1 MIYVYQKKNQPM
13 KRKLKIRQ
21 KILLYILTV
30 TAILYVASVGYILL
44 QSRANIYNDAIEKTR
59 LTARLSAKE
68 VGAIFEKELA
78 IVRTLS
84 QAFTVYK
91 NLPQEQWKKL
101 FLDMYIPV
109 LRENQDIYSIWDSW
123 EYKSFV
129 PGYDKDYGRF
139 VITTWREGSQ
149 IKWLYDERSMS
160 GDPPIYGKY
169 KALGVEAIW
178 EPYVDQVTTGKSDIK
193 LMITYFS
200 PVYVN
205 NTFSGIV
212 ASDVSLESLQE
223 MISKIKPVKG
233 SFAYLISHEG
243 IIAAH
248 PSKDFINKKV
258 ADAFKKENEK
268 EQITERVSKG
278 EEFYYVKTDEQGK
291 QHLVCYSPI
300 YAGKIK
306 SPWALALSAP
316 LDVITASAKKTLYV
330 SLGVSLAGLLIMVIV
345 LLFVSDNLTKP
356 IKRITDILKR
366 MAKGEVSDEL
376 KVELNTGDEIEE
388 MALALNT
395 TIEGIGHKTS
405 FANEIG
411 KGNYTTY
418 LELLSDK
425 DVLGKSLI
433 HMRDSLKKAAE
444 EEEKRKVED
453 QKRSWANEGYAKFGE
468 ILRQNNNDLQKLCD
482 SVIAALVKYVGANQG
497 GIFLWNDEDKTNQ
510 FFELVSA
517 FAWDRKKY
525 LTKQIEKGEGLVG
538 ACAMEKETIFMTDV
552 PDDYVNITSGLG
564 DANPRC
570 VILVP
575 LKHEDEVLG
584 VIEMASFKVLEQH
597 EIDFIEKIAESIAA
611 TILSVKINARTKML
625 LEQSQMQAEE
635 MKAQEEEMRQ
645 NMEELQ
651 ATQEEVER
659 KSAEIEGFISSIHN
673 AAYVIEYDLNGN
685 IINVNDA
692 FIQFVGVPR
701 EQIIG
706 SHHSENLE
714 LSPEQKKEYGSF
726 WDSLKAGISKK
737 VRSTISWKGKT
748 YHLMETY
755 IPVKDSEGRVFKI
768 MKLAF
773 EEGEFK

>member
-1 MIYVYQKKNQPM
+1 M

-30 TAILYVASVGYILL
+30 TAILYVATAGYILW
-44 QSRANIYNDAIEKTR
+44 QSRVNIYSDAIEKTQ
-59 LTARLSAKE
+59 LTARVSAKE
-68 VGAIFEKELA
+68 VSAIFEKDLA

-91 NLPQEQWKKL
+91 DMPHEQWKKL

-109 LRENQDIYSIWDSW
+109 LKENPEIYSLWDSW

-139 VITTWREGSQ
+139 VITTWREGNE

-169 KALGVEAIW
+169 KTLGREAIW
-178 EPYVDQVTTGKSDIK
+178 EPYVDQVTTGKSEVK

-205 NTFSGIV
+205 NVFGGIV

-223 MISKIKPVKG
+223 MILKIKPVTG
-233 SFAYLISHEG
+233 SYAYIISNEG

-248 PSKDFINKKV
+248 PNKEFFNKKV
-258 ADAFKKENEK
+258 EEILKDENKKEN
-268 EQITERVSKG
+268 ITQRIAKG
-278 EEFYYVKTDEQGK
+278 EEFYYTKTDENGEK
-291 QHLVCYSPI
+291 LLICHSPI
-300 YAGKIK
+300 IAGKVQT
-306 SPWALALSAP
+306 PWSLALSVP
-316 LDVITASAKKTLYV
+316 VDVIMAKARKTFYV
-330 SLGVSLAGLLIMVIV
+330 SLLVSIAGLLVIV
-345 LLFVSDNLTKP
+345 FVLLIVSGNLTRP
-356 IKRITDILKR
+356 IKKITEILKR
-366 MAKGEVSDEL
+366 MAKGEVSEEL
-376 KVELNTGDEIEE
+376 MVELSTGDEMEE

-395 TIEGIGHKTS
+395 TIDGIDHKTT

-411 KGNYTTY
+411 KGNYSTS

-433 HMRDSLKKAAE
+433 QMRDSLKKAAE
-444 EEEKRKVED
+444 EEEKRKIED
-453 QKRSWANEGYAKFGE
+453 QKRSWANEGHARFGE

-497 GIFLWNDEDKTNQ
+497 GIFLWNDEDKTHQ
-510 FFELVSA
+510 YFELVSA

-538 ACAMEKETIFMTDV
+538 ACALEKETIFMTDV

-575 LKHEDEVLG
+575 LKHEDEVMG
-584 VIEMASFKVLEQH
+584 VIEMASFKVFENH
-597 EIDFIEKIAESIAA
+597 EVEFIEKIAESIAS

-659 KSAEIEGFISSIHN
+659 KSTEIEGFMSSIHSS
-673 AAYVIEYDLNGN
+673 AYVLEYDLNGN
-685 IINVNDA
+685 VISVSDS
-692 FIQFVGVPR
+692 FIQLIGVSR

-706 SHHSENLE
+706 SHHADNLE
-714 LSPEQKKEYGSF
+714 LSEEQKKEYGSF
-726 WDSLKAGISKK
+726 WDSLKAGVNKK
-737 VRSTISWKGKT
+737 VRSTISWKGKQ
-748 YHLMETY
+748 YHLFETY
-755 IPVKDSEGRVFKI
+755 IPIKDSDGRVFKI

-773 EEGEFK
+773 EETEFR

>member
-1 MIYVYQKKNQPM
+1 M

-30 TAILYVASVGYILL
+30 TAVLYVASMGYILW
-44 QSRANIYNDAIEKTR
+44 QSRMNIYNDAIEKTQ
-59 LTARLSAKE
+59 LAAKVSAKE
-68 VGAIFEKELA
+68 VGAIFEKELSL
-78 IVRTLS
+78 VRTLS

-91 NLPQEQWKKL
+91 NMPHEQWKKL

-109 LRENQDIYSIWDSW
+109 LRENPEIYSIWDSW
-123 EYKSFV
+123 EYKTFI
-129 PGYDKDYGRF
+129 PDYDKDYGRF
-139 VITTWREGSQ
+139 IITTWREGNE
-149 IKWLYDERSMS
+149 IKWLYDERSMN
-160 GDPPIYGKY
+160 GDPPIYAKY
-169 KALGVEAIW
+169 KKLGRESIW
-178 EPYVDQVTTGKSDIK
+178 EPYVDQVTTGKADIK
-193 LMITYFS
+193 LMITYCS
-200 PVYVN
+200 PIYIN
-205 NTFSGIV
+205 NAFSGIV

-223 MISKIKPVKG
+223 MVSKIKPVKG

-258 ADAFKKENEK
+258 EEVLKDDNIKER
-268 EQITERVSKG
+268 ITQRISKG
-278 EEFYYVKTDEQGK
+278 EEFYYTTTDETGRQLLIC
-291 QHLVCYSPI
+291 HSPI
-300 YAGKIK
+300 IAGKTTT
-306 SPWALALSAP
+306 PWSLALSVP
-316 LDVITASAKKTLYV
+316 VDVIMANVKKTFYV
-330 SLGVSLAGLLIMVIV
+330 SLFVSITGLLAMVLV

-366 MAKGEVSDEL
+366 MAKGEVSEEL

-395 TIEGIGHKTS
+395 TIDGIGHKTT

-411 KGNYTTY
+411 KGNYETNP
-418 LELLSDK
+418 ELLSNK

-453 QKRSWANEGYAKFGE
+453 QKRSWANEGFAKFGE

-510 FFELVSA
+510 FFELISA

-538 ACAMEKETIFMTDV
+538 ACAMEKETIFLTDV

-584 VIEMASFKVLEQH
+584 VIEMASFKVLEKH
-597 EIDFIEKIAESIAA
+597 EIEFIEKIAESIAA

-659 KSAEIEGFISSIHN
+659 KSAEIEEFIKSIQSS
-673 AAYVIEYDLNGN
+673 AYVIEYDLNGN
-685 IINVNDA
+685 ILNVNDSFVQ
-692 FIQFVGVPR
+692 FIGIPR
-701 EQIIG
+701 EQIVG
-706 SHHSENLE
+706 SHHSDNLE
-714 LSPEQKKEYGSF
+714 LFEVQKKEYGTF
-726 WDSLKAGISKK
+726 WDNLKAGISKK
-737 VRSTISWKGKT
+737 VKSTITWKGKT
-748 YHLMETY
+748 YHLLETY
-755 IPVKDSEGRVFKI
+755 IPVKDSEGRVYKI

-773 EEGEFK
+773 EDGEFK

>member
-1 MIYVYQKKNQPM
+1 M

-30 TAILYVASVGYILL
+30 TAILYVATAGYILW
-44 QSRANIYNDAIEKTR
+44 QSRVNIYSDAIEKTQ
-59 LTARLSAKE
+59 LTARVSAKE
-68 VGAIFEKELA
+68 VSAIFEKDLA

-91 NLPQEQWKKL
+91 DMPHEQWKKL

-109 LRENQDIYSIWDSW
+109 LKENPEIYSLWDSW

-139 VITTWREGSQ
+139 VITTWREGNE

-169 KALGVEAIW
+169 KTLGREAIW
-178 EPYVDQVTTGKSDIK
+178 EPYVDQVTTGKSEVK

-205 NTFSGIV
+205 NVFGGIV

-223 MISKIKPVKG
+223 MILKIKPVTG
-233 SFAYLISHEG
+233 SYAYIISNEG

-248 PSKDFINKKV
+248 PNKEFFNKKV
-258 ADAFKKENEK
+258 EEILKDENKKEN
-268 EQITERVSKG
+268 ITQRIAKG
-278 EEFYYVKTDEQGK
+278 EEFYYTKTDENGEK
-291 QHLVCYSPI
+291 LLICHSPI
-300 YAGKIK
+300 IAGKVQT
-306 SPWALALSAP
+306 PWSLALSVP
-316 LDVITASAKKTLYV
+316 VDVIMAKARKTFYV
-330 SLGVSLAGLLIMVIV
+330 SLLVSIAGLLVIV
-345 LLFVSDNLTKP
+345 FVLLIVSGNLTRP
-356 IKRITDILKR
+356 IKKITEILKR
-366 MAKGEVSDEL
+366 MAKGEVSEEL
-376 KVELNTGDEIEE
+376 MVELSTGDEMEE

-395 TIEGIGHKTS
+395 TIDGIDHKTT

-411 KGNYTTY
+411 KGNYSTS

-433 HMRDSLKKAAE
+433 QMRDSLKKAAG
-444 EEEKRKVED
+444 EEEKRKIED
-453 QKRSWANEGYAKFGE
+453 QKRSWANEGHARFGE

-482 SVIAALVKYVGANQG
+482 SVIAAMVKYVGANQG
-497 GIFLWNDEDKTNQ
+497 GIFLWNDEDKSHQ
-510 FFELVSA
+510 YFELVSA

-525 LTKQIEKGEGLVG
+525 MTKQIEKGEGLVG
-538 ACAMEKETIFMTDV
+538 ACALEKETIFMTDV

-575 LKHEDEVLG
+575 LKHEDEVMG
-584 VIEMASFKVLEQH
+584 VIEMASFKVLENH
-597 EIDFIEKIAESIAA
+597 EVEFIEKIAESIAS

-659 KSAEIEGFISSIHN
+659 KSTEIEGFMNSIHSS
-673 AAYVIEYDLNGN
+673 AYVLEYDLNGN
-685 IINVNDA
+685 VISVSDS
-692 FIQFVGVPR
+692 FIQLIGVSR

-706 SHHSENLE
+706 SHHADNLE
-714 LSPEQKKEYGSF
+714 LSEEQKKEYGSF
-726 WDSLKAGISKK
+726 WDSLKAGVNKK
-737 VRSTISWKGKT
+737 VRSTISWKGKQ
-748 YHLMETY
+748 YHLFETY
-755 IPVKDSEGRVFKI
+755 IPIKDSDGRVFKI

-773 EEGEFK
+773 EETEFK

>member
-1 MIYVYQKKNQPM
+1 M

-30 TAILYVASVGYILL
+30 TAILYVATAGYILW
-44 QSRANIYNDAIEKTR
+44 QSRVNIYSDAIEKTQ
-59 LTARLSAKE
+59 LTARVSAKE
-68 VGAIFEKELA
+68 VSAIFEKDLA

-91 NLPQEQWKKL
+91 DMPHEQWKKL

-109 LRENQDIYSIWDSW
+109 LRENPEIYSLWDSW

-139 VITTWREGSQ
+139 VITTWREGNE

-169 KALGVEAIW
+169 KTLGREAIW
-178 EPYVDQVTTGKSDIK
+178 EPYVDQVTTGKSEVK

-205 NTFSGIV
+205 NVFGGIV

-223 MISKIKPVKG
+223 MILKIKPVTG
-233 SFAYLISHEG
+233 SYAYIISNEG

-248 PSKDFINKKV
+248 PNKEFFNKKV
-258 ADAFKKENEK
+258 EEILKDENKKEN
-268 EQITERVSKG
+268 ITQRIAKG
-278 EEFYYVKTDEQGK
+278 EEFYYTKTDENGEK
-291 QHLVCYSPI
+291 LLICHSPI
-300 YAGKIK
+300 IAGKVQT
-306 SPWALALSAP
+306 PWSLALSVP
-316 LDVITASAKKTLYV
+316 VDVIMAKARKTFYV
-330 SLGVSLAGLLIMVIV
+330 SLLVSIAGLLVIV
-345 LLFVSDNLTKP
+345 FVLLIVSGNLTRP
-356 IKRITDILKR
+356 IKKITEILKR
-366 MAKGEVSDEL
+366 MAKGEVSEEL
-376 KVELNTGDEIEE
+376 MVELSTGDEMEE

-395 TIEGIGHKTS
+395 TIDGIDHKTT

-411 KGNYTTY
+411 KGNYSTS

-433 HMRDSLKKAAE
+433 QMRDSLKKAAE
-444 EEEKRKVED
+444 EEEKRKIED
-453 QKRSWANEGYAKFGE
+453 QKRSWANEGHARFGE

-497 GIFLWNDEDKTNQ
+497 GIFLWNDEDKTHQ
-510 FFELVSA
+510 YFELVSA

-538 ACAMEKETIFMTDV
+538 ACALEKETIFMTDV

-575 LKHEDEVLG
+575 LKHEDEVMG
-584 VIEMASFKVLEQH
+584 VIEMASFKVLENH
-597 EIDFIEKIAESIAA
+597 EVEFIEKIAESIAS

-659 KSAEIEGFISSIHN
+659 KSTEIEGFMSSIHSS
-673 AAYVIEYDLNGN
+673 AYVLEYDLNGN
-685 IINVNDA
+685 VISVSDS
-692 FIQFVGVPR
+692 FIQLIGVSR

-706 SHHSENLE
+706 SHHADNLE
-714 LSPEQKKEYGSF
+714 LSEEQKKEYGSF
-726 WDSLKAGISKK
+726 WDSLKAGVNKK
-737 VRSTISWKGKT
+737 VRSTISWKGKQ
-748 YHLMETY
+748 YHLLETY
-755 IPVKDSEGRVFKI
+755 IPIKDSDGRVFKI

-773 EEGEFK
+773 EETEFR

>member
-1 MIYVYQKKNQPM
+1 M

-30 TAILYVASVGYILL
+30 TAILYVATAGYILW
-44 QSRANIYNDAIEKTR
+44 QSRVNIYSDAIEKTQ
-59 LTARLSAKE
+59 LTARVSAKE
-68 VGAIFEKELA
+68 VSAIFEKDLA

-91 NLPQEQWKKL
+91 DMPHEQWKKL

-109 LRENQDIYSIWDSW
+109 LKENPEIYSLWDSW

-139 VITTWREGSQ
+139 VITTWREGNE

-160 GDPPIYGKY
+160 GDPPIYSKY
-169 KALGVEAIW
+169 KTLGREAIW
-178 EPYVDQVTTGKSDIK
+178 EPYVDQVTTGKSEVK

-205 NTFSGIV
+205 NVFGGIV

-223 MISKIKPVKG
+223 MILKIKPVTG
-233 SFAYLISHEG
+233 SYAYIISNEG

-248 PSKDFINKKV
+248 PNKEFFNKKV
-258 ADAFKKENEK
+258 EEILKDENKKEN
-268 EQITERVSKG
+268 ITKRIAKG
-278 EEFYYVKTDEQGK
+278 EEFYYTKTDENGEK
-291 QHLVCYSPI
+291 LLICHSPI
-300 YAGKIK
+300 IAGKVQT
-306 SPWALALSAP
+306 PWSLALSVP
-316 LDVITASAKKTLYV
+316 VDVIMAKARKTFYV
-330 SLGVSLAGLLIMVIV
+330 SLLVSIAGLLVIVIV
-345 LLFVSDNLTKP
+345 LLIVSGNLTRP
-356 IKRITDILKR
+356 IKKITEILKR
-366 MAKGEVSDEL
+366 MAKGEVSEEL
-376 KVELNTGDEIEE
+376 MVELSTGDEMEE

-395 TIEGIGHKTS
+395 TIDGIDHKTT

-411 KGNYTTY
+411 KGNYSTS

-433 HMRDSLKKAAE
+433 QMRDSLKKAAE
-444 EEEKRKVED
+444 EEEKRKIED
-453 QKRSWANEGYAKFGE
+453 QKRSWANEGHARFGE

-482 SVIAALVKYVGANQG
+482 SVIAAMVKYVGANQG
-497 GIFLWNDEDKTNQ
+497 GIFLWNDEDKSHQ
-510 FFELVSA
+510 YFELVSA

-525 LTKQIEKGEGLVG
+525 MTKQIEKGEGLVG
-538 ACAMEKETIFMTDV
+538 ACALEKETIFMTDV

-575 LKHEDEVLG
+575 LKHEDEVMG
-584 VIEMASFKVLEQH
+584 VIEMASFKVLENH
-597 EIDFIEKIAESIAA
+597 EVEFIEKIAESIAS

-659 KSAEIEGFISSIHN
+659 KSTEIEGFMNSIHSS
-673 AAYVIEYDLNGN
+673 AYVLEYDLNGN
-685 IINVNDA
+685 VISVSDS
-692 FIQFVGVPR
+692 FIQLIGVSR

-706 SHHSENLE
+706 SHHADNLE
-714 LSPEQKKEYGSF
+714 LSEEQKKEYGSF
-726 WDSLKAGISKK
+726 WDSLKAGVNKK
-737 VRSTISWKGKT
+737 VRSTISWKGKQ
-748 YHLMETY
+748 YHLFETY
-755 IPVKDSEGRVFKI
+755 IPIKDSDGRVFKI

-773 EEGEFK
+773 EETEFK

>member
-1 MIYVYQKKNQPM
+1 M

-21 KILLYILTV
+21 KILLYILSV
-30 TAILYVASVGYILL
+30 AVLLYIVSVGYILW
-44 QSRANIYNDAIEKTR
+44 QSRNSTYSNAIEKTQ
-59 LTARLSAKE
+59 LTARVAAKE

-84 QAFTVYK
+84 QAFSIYQTM
-91 NLPQEQWKKL
+91 PHEQWKKL
-101 FLDMYIPV
+101 FLNMYIPV
-109 LRENQDIYSIWDSW
+109 LKENPDIYSIWDSW

-129 PGYDKDYGRF
+129 PGHDKDYGRF
-139 VITTWREGSQ
+139 VITTWREGNE

-169 KALGVEAIW
+169 KKLGQEAIW
-178 EPYVDQVTTGKSDIK
+178 EPYVDQVTKGKSDVK
-193 LMITYFS
+193 LMITYDS
-200 PVYVN
+200 PIFIN
-205 NTFSGIV
+205 GSFSGII

-223 MISKIKPVKG
+223 MIGKIKPVKG
-233 SFAYLISHEG
+233 SYAYLVSNEG

-248 PSKDFINKKV
+248 PSKDFLNKKV
-258 ADAFKKENEK
+258 EEALKNDNQK
-268 EQITERVSKG
+268 EQIVERVAKG
-278 EEFYYVKTDEQGK
+278 EEFYYIKTDEAGK
-291 QHLVCYSPI
+291 QHLICHSPI
-300 YAGKIK
+300 FAGKVK
-306 SPWALALSAP
+306 TPWSLALSAP
-316 LDVITASAKKTLYV
+316 LDVITAGAKKTLYV
-330 SLGVSLAGLLIMVIV
+330 SLLVSLVGLLLMVLV
-345 LLFVSDNLTKP
+345 LLYVSNNLTKP
-356 IKRITDILKR
+356 IMHITNILKR
-366 MAKGEVSDEL
+366 MAKGEIFEEL

-395 TIEGIGHKTS
+395 TIDGIGHKTS

-411 KGNYTTY
+411 KGNYASY

-468 ILRQNNNDLQKLCD
+468 ILRQNNNDLQILCD
-482 SVIAALVKYVGANQG
+482 SVIAALVKYVGTNQG
-497 GIFLWNDEDKTNQ
+497 GIFLWNDDDKANQ
-510 FFELVSA
+510 YFELVSA
-517 FAWDRKKY
+517 YAWDRKKY

-575 LKHEDEVLG
+575 LKHEDNVLG
-584 VIEMASFKVLEQH
+584 VLEMASFKVLEKF
-597 EIDFIEKIAESIAA
+597 EIEFIEKIAESIAS

-659 KSAEIEGFISSIHN
+659 KSAEIEGFINSIHSS
-673 AAYVIEYDLNGN
+673 AYVLEYDLNGN
-685 IINVNDA
+685 IISVNDA

-706 SHHSENLE
+706 SHHADNLE
-714 LSPEQKKEYGSF
+714 LTEEMKKEYGSF
-726 WDSLKAGISKK
+726 WDNLKAGISKK
-737 VRSTISWKGKT
+737 VRSTINWKGKQS
-748 YHLMETY
+748 HLLETY
-755 IPVKDSEGRVFKI
+755 IPIKDSDGRVYKI

-773 EEGEFK
+773 EDTEFK

>member
-1 MIYVYQKKNQPM
+1 M

-30 TAILYVASVGYILL
+30 TAILYVATAGYILW
-44 QSRANIYNDAIEKTR
+44 QSRVNIYSDAIEKTQ
-59 LTARLSAKE
+59 LTARVSAKE
-68 VGAIFEKELA
+68 VSAIFEKDLA

-91 NLPQEQWKKL
+91 DMPHEQWKKL

-109 LRENQDIYSIWDSW
+109 LKENPEIYSLWDSW

-139 VITTWREGSQ
+139 VITTWREGNE

-169 KALGVEAIW
+169 KTLGREAIW
-178 EPYVDQVTTGKSDIK
+178 EPYVDQVTTGKSEVK

-205 NTFSGIV
+205 NVFGGIV

-223 MISKIKPVKG
+223 MILKIKPVTG
-233 SFAYLISHEG
+233 SYAYIISNEG

-248 PSKDFINKKV
+248 PNKEFFNKKV
-258 ADAFKKENEK
+258 EEILKDENKKEN
-268 EQITERVSKG
+268 ITQRIAKG
-278 EEFYYVKTDEQGK
+278 EEFYYTKTDENGEK
-291 QHLVCYSPI
+291 LLICHSPI
-300 YAGKIK
+300 IAGKVQT
-306 SPWALALSAP
+306 PWSLALSVP
-316 LDVITASAKKTLYV
+316 VDVIMAKARKTFYV
-330 SLGVSLAGLLIMVIV
+330 SLLVSIAGLLVIVIV
-345 LLFVSDNLTKP
+345 LLIVSGNLTRP
-356 IKRITDILKR
+356 IKKITEILKR
-366 MAKGEVSDEL
+366 MAKGEVSEEL
-376 KVELNTGDEIEE
+376 MVELSTGDEMEE

-395 TIEGIGHKTS
+395 TIDGIDHKTT

-411 KGNYTTY
+411 KGNYSTS

-433 HMRDSLKKAAE
+433 QMRDSLKKAAE
-444 EEEKRKVED
+444 EEEKRKIED
-453 QKRSWANEGYAKFGE
+453 QKRSWANEGHARFGE

-497 GIFLWNDEDKTNQ
+497 GIFLWNDEDKTHQ
-510 FFELVSA
+510 YFELVSA

-538 ACAMEKETIFMTDV
+538 ACALEKETIFMTDV

-575 LKHEDEVLG
+575 LKHEDEVMG
-584 VIEMASFKVLEQH
+584 VIEMASFKVLENH
-597 EIDFIEKIAESIAA
+597 EVEFIEKIAESIAS

-659 KSAEIEGFISSIHN
+659 KSTEIEGFMSSIHSS
-673 AAYVIEYDLNGN
+673 AYVLEYDLNGN
-685 IINVNDA
+685 VISVSDS
-692 FIQFVGVPR
+692 FIQLIGVSR

-706 SHHSENLE
+706 SHHADNLE
-714 LSPEQKKEYGSF
+714 LSEEQKKEYGSF
-726 WDSLKAGISKK
+726 WDSLKAGVNKK
-737 VRSTISWKGKT
+737 VRSTISWKGKQ
-748 YHLMETY
+748 YHLFETY
-755 IPVKDSEGRVFKI
+755 IPIKDSDGRVFKI

-773 EEGEFK
+773 EETEFR

>member
-1 MIYVYQKKNQPM
+1 M

-30 TAILYVASVGYILL
+30 TAILYVATAGYILW
-44 QSRANIYNDAIEKTR
+44 QSRVNIYSDAIEKTQ
-59 LTARLSAKE
+59 LTARVSAKE
-68 VGAIFEKELA
+68 VSAIFEKDLA

-91 NLPQEQWKKL
+91 DMPHEQWKKL

-109 LRENQDIYSIWDSW
+109 LKENPEIYSLWDSW

-139 VITTWREGSQ
+139 VITTWREGNE

-169 KALGVEAIW
+169 KTLGREAIW
-178 EPYVDQVTTGKSDIK
+178 EPYVDQVTTGKSEVK

-205 NTFSGIV
+205 NVFGGIV

-223 MISKIKPVKG
+223 MILKIKPVTG
-233 SFAYLISHEG
+233 SYAYIISNEG

-248 PSKDFINKKV
+248 PNKEFFNKKV
-258 ADAFKKENEK
+258 EEILKDENKKEN
-268 EQITERVSKG
+268 ITQRIAKG
-278 EEFYYVKTDEQGK
+278 EEFYYTKTDENGEK
-291 QHLVCYSPI
+291 LLICHSPI
-300 YAGKIK
+300 IAGKVQT
-306 SPWALALSAP
+306 PWSLALSVP
-316 LDVITASAKKTLYV
+316 VDVIMAKARKTFYV
-330 SLGVSLAGLLIMVIV
+330 SLLVSIAGLLVIV
-345 LLFVSDNLTKP
+345 FVLLIVSGNLTRP
-356 IKRITDILKR
+356 IKKITEILKR
-366 MAKGEVSDEL
+366 MAKGEVSEEL
-376 KVELNTGDEIEE
+376 MVELSTGDEMEE

-395 TIEGIGHKTS
+395 TIDGIDHKTT

-411 KGNYTTY
+411 KGNYSTS

-433 HMRDSLKKAAE
+433 QMRDSLKKAAE
-444 EEEKRKVED
+444 EEEKRKIED
-453 QKRSWANEGYAKFGE
+453 QKRSWANEGHARFGE

-497 GIFLWNDEDKTNQ
+497 GIFLWNDEDKTHQ
-510 FFELVSA
+510 YFELVSA

-538 ACAMEKETIFMTDV
+538 ACALEKETIFMTDV

-575 LKHEDEVLG
+575 LKHEDEVMG
-584 VIEMASFKVLEQH
+584 VIEMASFKVLENH
-597 EIDFIEKIAESIAA
+597 EVEFIEKIAESIAS

-659 KSAEIEGFISSIHN
+659 KSTEIEGFMSSIHSS
-673 AAYVIEYDLNGN
+673 AYVLEYDLNGN
-685 IINVNDA
+685 VISVSDS
-692 FIQFVGVPR
+692 FIQLIGVSR

-706 SHHSENLE
+706 SHHADNLE
-714 LSPEQKKEYGSF
+714 LSEEQKKEYGSF
-726 WDSLKAGISKK
+726 WDSLKAGVNKK
-737 VRSTISWKGKT
+737 VRSTISWKGKQ
-748 YHLMETY
+748 YHLFETY
-755 IPVKDSEGRVFKI
+755 IPIKDSDGRVFKI

-773 EEGEFK
+773 EETEFR

>member
-1 MIYVYQKKNQPM
+1 M

-30 TAILYVASVGYILL
+30 TAILYVATAGYILW
-44 QSRANIYNDAIEKTR
+44 QSRVNIYSDAIEKTQ
-59 LTARLSAKE
+59 LTARVSAKE
-68 VGAIFEKELA
+68 VSAIFEKDLA

-91 NLPQEQWKKL
+91 DMPHEQWKKL

-109 LRENQDIYSIWDSW
+109 LRENPEIYSLWDSW

-139 VITTWREGSQ
+139 VITTWREGNE

-169 KALGVEAIW
+169 KTLGREAIW
-178 EPYVDQVTTGKSDIK
+178 EPYVDQVTTGKSEVK

-205 NTFSGIV
+205 NVFGGIV

-223 MISKIKPVKG
+223 MILKIKPVTG
-233 SFAYLISHEG
+233 SYAYIISNEG

-248 PSKDFINKKV
+248 PNKEFFNKKV
-258 ADAFKKENEK
+258 EEILKDENKKEN
-268 EQITERVSKG
+268 ITQRIAKG
-278 EEFYYVKTDEQGK
+278 EEFYYTKTDENGEK
-291 QHLVCYSPI
+291 LLICHSPI
-300 YAGKIK
+300 IAGKVQT
-306 SPWALALSAP
+306 PWSLALSVP
-316 LDVITASAKKTLYV
+316 VDVIMAKARKTFYV
-330 SLGVSLAGLLIMVIV
+330 SLLVSIAGLLVIV
-345 LLFVSDNLTKP
+345 FVLLIVSGNLTRP
-356 IKRITDILKR
+356 IKKITEILKR
-366 MAKGEVSDEL
+366 MAKGEVSEEL
-376 KVELNTGDEIEE
+376 MVELSTGDEMEE

-395 TIEGIGHKTS
+395 TIDGIDHKTT

-411 KGNYTTY
+411 KGNYSTS

-433 HMRDSLKKAAE
+433 QMRDSLKKAAE
-444 EEEKRKVED
+444 EEEKRKIED
-453 QKRSWANEGYAKFGE
+453 QKRSWANEGHARFGE

-497 GIFLWNDEDKTNQ
+497 GIFLWNDEDKSHQ
-510 FFELVSA
+510 YFELVSA

-538 ACAMEKETIFMTDV
+538 ACALEKETIFMTDV

-575 LKHEDEVLG
+575 LKHEDEVMG
-584 VIEMASFKVLEQH
+584 VIEMASFKVLENH
-597 EIDFIEKIAESIAA
+597 EVEFIEKIAESIAS

-659 KSAEIEGFISSIHN
+659 KSTEIEGFMSSIHSS
-673 AAYVIEYDLNGN
+673 AYVLEYDLNGN
-685 IINVNDA
+685 VISVSDS
-692 FIQFVGVPR
+692 FIQLIGVSR

-706 SHHSENLE
+706 SHHADNLE
-714 LSPEQKKEYGSF
+714 LSEEQKKEYGSF
-726 WDSLKAGISKK
+726 WDSLKAGVNKK
-737 VRSTISWKGKT
+737 VRSTISWKGKQ
-748 YHLMETY
+748 YHLLETY
-755 IPVKDSEGRVFKI
+755 IPIKDSDGRVFKI

-773 EEGEFK
+773 EETEFR

>member
-1 MIYVYQKKNQPM
+1 M

-30 TAILYVASVGYILL
+30 TAILYVATAGYILW
-44 QSRANIYNDAIEKTR
+44 QSRVNIYSDAIEKTQ
-59 LTARLSAKE
+59 LTARVSAKE
-68 VGAIFEKELA
+68 VSAIFEKDLA

-91 NLPQEQWKKL
+91 DMPHEQWKKL

-109 LRENQDIYSIWDSW
+109 LKENPEIYSLWDSW

-139 VITTWREGSQ
+139 VITTWREGNE

-169 KALGVEAIW
+169 KTLGREAIW
-178 EPYVDQVTTGKSDIK
+178 EPYVDQVTTGKSEVK

-205 NTFSGIV
+205 NVFGGIV

-223 MISKIKPVKG
+223 MILKIKPVTG
-233 SFAYLISHEG
+233 SYAYIISNEG

-248 PSKDFINKKV
+248 PNKEFFNKKV
-258 ADAFKKENEK
+258 EEILKDENKKEN
-268 EQITERVSKG
+268 ITKRIAKG
-278 EEFYYVKTDEQGK
+278 EEFYYTKTDENGEK
-291 QHLVCYSPI
+291 LLICHSPI
-300 YAGKIK
+300 IAGKVQT
-306 SPWALALSAP
+306 PWSLALSVP
-316 LDVITASAKKTLYV
+316 VDVIMAKARKTFYV
-330 SLGVSLAGLLIMVIV
+330 SLLVSIAGLLVIV
-345 LLFVSDNLTKP
+345 FVLLIVSGNLTRP
-356 IKRITDILKR
+356 IKKITEILKR
-366 MAKGEVSDEL
+366 MAKGEVSEEL
-376 KVELNTGDEIEE
+376 MVELSTGDEMEE

-395 TIEGIGHKTS
+395 TIDGIDHKTT

-411 KGNYTTY
+411 KGNYSTS

-433 HMRDSLKKAAE
+433 QMRDSLKKAAE
-444 EEEKRKVED
+444 EEEKRKIED
-453 QKRSWANEGYAKFGE
+453 QKRSWANEGHARFGE

-497 GIFLWNDEDKTNQ
+497 GIFLWNDEDKSHQ
-510 FFELVSA
+510 YFELVSA

-525 LTKQIEKGEGLVG
+525 MTKQIEKGEGLVG
-538 ACAMEKETIFMTDV
+538 ACALEKETIFMTDV

-575 LKHEDEVLG
+575 LKHEDEVMG
-584 VIEMASFKVLEQH
+584 VIEMASFKVLENH
-597 EIDFIEKIAESIAA
+597 EVEFIEKIAESIAS

-659 KSAEIEGFISSIHN
+659 KSTEIEGFMNSIHSS
-673 AAYVIEYDLNGN
+673 AYVLEYDLNGN
-685 IINVNDA
+685 VISVSDS
-692 FIQFVGVPR
+692 FIQLIGVSR

-706 SHHSENLE
+706 SHHADNLE
-714 LSPEQKKEYGSF
+714 LSEEQKKEYGSF
-726 WDSLKAGISKK
+726 WDSLKAGVNKK
-737 VRSTISWKGKT
+737 VRSTISWKGKQ
-748 YHLMETY
+748 YHLFETY
-755 IPVKDSEGRVFKI
+755 IPIKDSDGRVFKI

-773 EEGEFK
+773 EETEFK

>member
-1 MIYVYQKKNQPM
+1 M

-30 TAILYVASVGYILL
+30 TAILYVATAGYILW
-44 QSRANIYNDAIEKTR
+44 QSRVNIYSDAIEKTQ
-59 LTARLSAKE
+59 LTARVSAKE
-68 VGAIFEKELA
+68 VSAIFEKDLA

-91 NLPQEQWKKL
+91 DMPHEQWKKL

-109 LRENQDIYSIWDSW
+109 LRENPEIYSLWDSW

-139 VITTWREGSQ
+139 VITTWREGNEL
-149 IKWLYDERSMS
+149 KWLYDERSMN

-169 KALGVEAIW
+169 KTLGREAIW
-178 EPYVDQVTTGKSDIK
+178 EPYVDQVTTGKSEVK

-205 NTFSGIV
+205 NVFGGIV

-223 MISKIKPVKG
+223 MILKIKPVTG
-233 SFAYLISHEG
+233 SYAYLISNEG

-248 PSKDFINKKV
+248 PNKDFFNKKIEEILKEEN
-258 ADAFKKENEK
+258 KKEN
-268 EQITERVSKG
+268 ITQRIAKG
-278 EEFYYVKTDEQGK
+278 EEFYYTKTNENGEK
-291 QHLVCYSPI
+291 LLICHSPI
-300 YAGKIK
+300 IAGKVQT
-306 SPWALALSAP
+306 PWSLALSVP
-316 LDVITASAKKTLYV
+316 VDVIMAKARKTFYISLLV
-330 SLGVSLAGLLIMVIV
+330 SIVGLLVIV
-345 LLFVSDNLTKP
+345 VVLLIVSGNLTRP
-356 IKRITDILKR
+356 IKKITEILKR
-366 MAKGEVSDEL
+366 MAKGEVSEEL
-376 KVELNTGDEIEE
+376 MVELSTGDEMEE

-395 TIEGIGHKTS
+395 TIDGIDHKTT

-411 KGNYTTY
+411 KGNYSTS

-433 HMRDSLKKAAE
+433 QMRDSLKKAAE
-444 EEEKRKVED
+444 EEEKRKIED
-453 QKRSWANEGYAKFGE
+453 QKRSWANEGHARFGE

-497 GIFLWNDEDKTNQ
+497 GIFLWNDEDKSHQ
-510 FFELVSA
+510 YFELVSA

-525 LTKQIEKGEGLVG
+525 MTKQIEKGEGLVG
-538 ACAMEKETIFMTDV
+538 ACALEKETIFMTDV

-575 LKHEDEVLG
+575 LKHEDEVMG
-584 VIEMASFKVLEQH
+584 VIEMASFKVLENH
-597 EIDFIEKIAESIAA
+597 EIEFVEKIAESIAS

-659 KSAEIEGFISSIHN
+659 KSTEIEGFMSSIHSS
-673 AAYVIEYDLNGN
+673 AYVLEYDLNGN
-685 IINVNDA
+685 VISVSDS
-692 FIQFVGVPR
+692 FIQLIGVSR

-706 SHHSENLE
+706 SHHADNLE
-714 LSPEQKKEYGSF
+714 LSEEQKKEYGSF
-726 WDSLKAGISKK
+726 WDSLKAGVNKK
-737 VRSTISWKGKT
+737 VRSTISWKGKQ
-748 YHLMETY
+748 YHLLETY
-755 IPVKDSEGRVFKI
+755 IPIKDFDGRVFKI

-773 EEGEFK
+773 EETEFK